1 MRPSAPGRVARHLA
15 SLPLVA
21 RFAVIGLASASMLG
35 GVVGLVLGL
44 IAYPAT
50 AWFAVFEVG
59 IPAGVVGAVVGALV
73 GIVVVIFRRV
83 RRTLPR

>member
-1 MRPSAPGRVARHLA
+1 MSPSAPRRVARHLA
-15 SLPLVA
+15 PLPLVA
-21 RFAVIGLASASMLG
+21 RFAVVGLASASVLG

-50 AWFAVFEVG
+50 AWFAVLEVG

-73 GIVVVIFRRV
+73 GVVVVIFRRV

>member
-1 MRPSAPGRVARHLA
+1 M
-15 SLPLVA
+15 
-21 RFAVIGLASASMLG
+21 
-35 GVVGLVLGL
+35 GLVLGL